1 MNRSCQLVVVQQSPS
16 SNKKKQKKKTILLVA
31 AFSFSN
37 FVIVVQFI
45 VETVIHEHLIQSL
58 KIIMHNYYNPY
69 IYPNQL

>member
-1 MNRSCQLVVVQQSPS
+1 MSVSCRSAVAEFEQ
-16 SNKKKQKKKTILLVA
+16 KKKQTKKKTILLVA

-58 KIIMHNYYNPY
+58 KIIMHNYYNP
-69 IYPNQL
+69 

>member
-16 SNKKKQKKKTILLVA
+16 SNKKKTNKKKTILLVA

-58 KIIMHNYYNPY
+58 KIIMHNDYNP
-69 IYPNQL
+69 

>member
-16 SNKKKQKKKTILLVA
+16 SNKKKTNKKKTILLVA

-58 KIIMHNYYNPY
+58 KIIMHNYYNP
-69 IYPNQL
+69 

>member
-16 SNKKKQKKKTILLVA
+16 SNKKKNKQKKKTILLVA

-58 KIIMHNYYNPY
+58 KIIMHNYYNP
-69 IYPNQL
+69 